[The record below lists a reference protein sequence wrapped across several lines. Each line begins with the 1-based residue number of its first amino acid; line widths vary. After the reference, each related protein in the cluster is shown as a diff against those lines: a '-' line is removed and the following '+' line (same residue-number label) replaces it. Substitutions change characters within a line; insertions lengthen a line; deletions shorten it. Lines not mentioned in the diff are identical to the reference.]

1 MCFDGVK
8 RLCHIRGKLR
18 KKVWTLSEA
27 TSTMTLSSMMLTLRA
42 PVLTRA
48 TTSTEFS
55 HFYLLSRPCDG
66 FNLEE

>member
-18 KKVWTLSEA
+18 TKVWTLSEA
-27 TSTMTLSSMMLTLRA
+27 TSMTTLSSTMLTLRA
-42 PVLTRA
+42 PAPTRA
-48 TTSTEFS
+48 MTSTEFS

-66 FNLEE
+66 FNLDE